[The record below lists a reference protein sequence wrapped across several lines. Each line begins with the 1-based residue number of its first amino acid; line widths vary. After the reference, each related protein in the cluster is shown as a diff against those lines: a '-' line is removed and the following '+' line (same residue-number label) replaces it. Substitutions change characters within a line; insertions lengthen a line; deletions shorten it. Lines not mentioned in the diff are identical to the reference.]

1 MMLLEILY
9 HSKEI
14 YVCLY
19 CILPLAAFSLQFSEI
34 VTPCAEQIVHVI
46 KKVLAPI
53 GGLEESCLMY
63 IGHWVS
69 TLIKI
74 GVVQGEAQQ
83 QIVLLLASRLAKA
96 KMSSTAKVSTEI
108 FS

>member
-19 CILPLAAFSLQFSEI
+19 CILPLAAYALHFPEI
-34 VTPCAEQIVHVI
+34 VTPCTEQILHVV
-46 KKVLAPI
+46 KKVLAPV
-53 GGLEESCLMY
+53 GGLEESCLVY
-63 IGHWVS
+63 VGHWVS
-69 TLIKI
+69 TLMKI

-83 QIVLLLASRLAKA
+83 LIVIMLAARMAKA
-96 KMSSTAKVSTEI
+96 KMSSTAKVRSLI
-108 FS
+108 D